1 MTIRYLSFDFD
12 GCLFN
17 RAYVQLPHNNFSK
30 DRTDAVLVKNRGFLD
45 KLKSENTRFSAVYGF
60 IGSTRQDYFTDMIN
74 GGIYNPKQFRGSCCP
89 AMVTICDD
97 LGITFDPLLLAD
109 IDGELAIG
117 TSYKRIMDE
126 INNGTWSDSDKNI
139 HQHASCAS
147 MDEYKRTI
155 LFTQM
160 QKAAQDHPE
169 EEIIFDFFDDRLDI
183 LWTLKEYFNE
193 YPHMIPKNVR
203 LRIHSYA
210 GEEDKLF
217 ESIQGIGNP
226 MANYQFCLRK
236 MHENVKYLNEVAEA
250 LREIALK
257 TRPGEKIFSIMK
269 ELAEKGL
276 YFESFAQAKGS
287 FAQNPNA
294 PFAVHPSRHKADSL
308 YLFTVSYPTSKD
320 VVSLRY
326 GLDFEGKLFLVD
338 DEGKRFEIGMDPQGL
353 AATLATHVGH
363 AKNLVATT
371 EKSNKPVTQP
381 AESKPEEVSKG
392 EALYQELTMSP
403 YFVADATKVK
413 AALEANP
420 EFPFVIRKSSASK
433 EGMITFVAAHDTSKG
448 IVSTRY
454 GLNNQGELFTL
465 DNDGAYKLTDISE
478 NLVSV
483 LTEQTLVVT
492 ERVNRAK
499 NLEDITF
506 SASQKTNQTIGVLV
520 AEQGFFA
527 AKVAEATDTHGP
539 GHDLQP

>member
-17 RAYVQLPHNNFSK
+17 KAYVELPHNNFTK
-30 DRTDAVLVKNRGFLD
+30 HQTDAVLVNNKEFLE
-45 KLKSENTRFSAVYGF
+45 KLRKQNASFSAVYGL
-60 IGSTRQDYFTDMIN
+60 IGSTRQDYFTDLMN
-74 GGIYNPKQFRGSCCP
+74 SGIPERFKGSCCP
-89 AMVTICDD
+89 AIATVCDY
-97 LGITFDPLLLAD
+97 LGMALEPLLLAD
-109 IDGELAIG
+109 IEGELESG

-126 INNGTWSDSDKNI
+126 IKNGTWMDSDKNI
-139 HQHASCAS
+139 HQHASCAR
-147 MDEYKRTI
+147 MDEHKRTI
-155 LFTQM
+155 LFAQM
-160 QKAAQDHPE
+160 QKAAADHPE

-183 LWTLKEYFNE
+183 LWILKEYFNK

-226 MANYQFCLRK
+226 IANYQFCLRK
-236 MHENVKYLNEVAEA
+236 MHENVKYLHEVAEA
-250 LREIALK
+250 LRDIALT
-257 TRPGEKIFSIMK
+257 TRPEEKIFSIVK

-276 YFESFAQAKGS
+276 YFESFEQAKGS

-294 PFAVHPSRHKADSL
+294 PFAVHPSRHKADGL
-308 YLFTVSYPTSKD
+308 YLVTVSYPTSKD
-320 VVSLRY
+320 IISIRY

-338 DEGKRFEIGMDPQGL
+338 DEDKRFEIEMDPQGL
-353 AATLATHVGH
+353 AATLTTHVGR
-363 AKNLVATT
+363 AKNFVATT
-371 EKSNKPVTQP
+371 EKLNKPVTQP

-413 AALEANP
+413 AVLEANP

-478 NLVSV
+478 DLVSV

-499 NLEDITF
+499 SLEDITF
-506 SASQKTNQTIGVLV
+506 SAAQKTNQTIGVLV

-527 AKVAEATDTHGP
+527 AKVAETTDTYGP